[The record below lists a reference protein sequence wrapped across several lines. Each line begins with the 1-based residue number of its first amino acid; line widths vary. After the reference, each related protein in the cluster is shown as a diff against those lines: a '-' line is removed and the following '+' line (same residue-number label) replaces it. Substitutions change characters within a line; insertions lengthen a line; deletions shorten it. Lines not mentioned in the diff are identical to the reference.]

1 MKRRTASNPARTA
14 MKLLCLILGVVLAA
28 MLGATA
34 YFQPMHTSLGLSSG
48 PDPAEALGNFLSG
61 LSFGGGSGNVNI
73 LLIGNDGREGEAGAR
88 SDSMILCSFDRRG
101 KTLVMTS
108 FLRDLYVPIPGNG
121 SNRLNA
127 AYAFGGRDLLKKTL
141 EENFDIRIDGSVEVD
156 FSHFA
161 QIVDML
167 GGVTL
172 ELRQDEADTVSQE
185 TGTALSAGVQT
196 LNGDQA
202 LAYSRIR
209 YLDADGDF
217 SRTARQRKVLSA
229 LLDAYRDASLGD
241 MLSAAAKIL
250 PMLDTDLN
258 SVEIIKYTTQL
269 LPILSGGEITSQ
281 HIPAPDGYRD
291 QTIDGM
297 SVLVADMEKAR
308 QMLRQSLQR

>member
-14 MKLLCLILGVVLAA
+14 MKLLCLLLGVILAV
-28 MLGATA
+28 MLSATA
-34 YFQPMHTSLGLSSG
+34 YFQPMRTSLGLRSG
-48 PDPAEALGNFLSG
+48 PDPAQAVGKLLSAV
-61 LSFGGGSGNVNI
+61 SVGSGNVNI

-88 SDSMILCSFDRRG
+88 SDSMILCTFDRRA

-108 FLRDLYVPIPGNG
+108 FLRDLYVPIPGYG

-127 AYAFGGRDLLKKTL
+127 AYAFGGRELLKKTL

-172 ELRQDEADTVSQE
+172 ELRQDEADTVNQE
-185 TGTALSAGVQT
+185 TGSSLSAGTQT

-209 YLDADGDF
+209 RLDADGDF

-229 LLDAYRDASLGD
+229 FLNAYREASLGD
-241 MLSAAAKIL
+241 MLSTAARVL

-258 SVEIIKYTTQL
+258 SVEIIQYTTRL
-269 LPILSGGEITSQ
+269 LPILSGGTVTSQ
-281 HIPAPDGYRD
+281 HIPTADGYYD

-297 SVLVADMEKAR
+297 SVLIADMEKAR
-308 QMLRQSLQR
+308 RMLR